1 MLNKLRSLGIF
12 LVLGLLMAACEIYR
26 LPATVA
32 QETATPEPKIKAT
45 LVSLETQ
52 AGNTDFIVILG
63 ILIFAF
69 ILIPILLHYKDWH
82 SS

>member
-1 MLNKLRSLGIF
+1 
-12 LVLGLLMAACEIYR
+12 MAACEVYR
-26 LPATVA
+26 LPATVV

-45 LVSLETQ
+45 MVSLETQ
-52 AGNTDFIVILG
+52 AGNTDVIVILG

-69 ILIPILLHYKDWH
+69 ILIPILLHYKDWR